1 MKKTLEYLHICKIC
15 STFARILICGD
26 MHILQHIGEY
36 TLLMGKVLRMPDR
49 QRMFWRQYSR
59 ELEKQG
65 LQSLPIVLIIS
76 VFIGAIL
83 TIQAKTNTENPLL
96 PTYTTGLLTRETLLL
111 EFSST
116 ILCLI
121 LAGKVGSNIA
131 SEIGTM
137 RITEQIDAMEIM
149 GVNSANYLIL
159 PKILAFVTM
168 MPMLVIISTAVGLVG
183 GWAVGV
189 FTDIITVHDY
199 LDIIT
204 VHDYLVGVQYAFNP
218 YFVWYGIIKS
228 LVFAFVITSMSS
240 YYGYFV
246 RGGALDVGRAST
258 NAVVNSNIM
267 ILFLDLILS
276 KLLL

>member
-1 MKKTLEYLHICKIC
+1 MQFNLRKCKKSCI
-15 STFARILICGD
+15 FARFLIYLA
-26 MHILQHIGEY
+26 MRLFQHIGEY
-36 TLLMGKVLRMPDR
+36 TLLMGKVLRLPDR

-83 TIQAKTNTENPLL
+83 TIQAKINTENPLL
-96 PTYTTGLLTRETLLL
+96 PTYTVGLLTRETLLL

-183 GWAVGV
+183 GWAVGA

-199 LDIIT
+199 LI
-204 VHDYLVGVQYAFNP
+204 GVQYAFNP
-218 YFVWYGIIKS
+218 YYVWYGIIKS
-228 LVFAFVITSMSS
+228 VVFAFVITSMSS
-240 YYGYFV
+240 YYGYFA
-246 RGGALDVGRAST
+246 RGGALEVGRAST

>member
-1 MKKTLEYLHICKIC
+1 MKL
-15 STFARILICGD
+15 
-26 MHILQHIGEY
+26 LQHIGEY
-36 TLLMGKVLRMPDR
+36 WLLMGRVFRAPDR
-49 QRMFWRQYSR
+49 WRMFLRQYSR

-65 LQSLPIVLIIS
+65 LQSLPIVVIIS
-76 VFIGAIL
+76 IFIGAIL
-83 TIQAKTNTENPLL
+83 TIQAKINTENPLL

-137 RITEQIDAMEIM
+137 RITEQIDALEIM

-159 PKILAFVTM
+159 PKILAFITM
-168 MPMLVIISTAVGLVG
+168 MPFLVIISIAVGLVG
-183 GWAVGV
+183 GWGVGA
-189 FTDIITVHDY
+189 FTDVITVADY
-199 LDIIT
+199 M
-204 VHDYLVGVQYAFNP
+204 VGIQYAFNP
-218 YFVWYGIIKS
+218 YYVWYGLIKS
-228 LVFAFVITSMSS
+228 LVFAFIITSMSS
-240 YYGYFV
+240 YYGYYA

-258 NAVVNSNIM
+258 NAVVNSSIT
-267 ILFLDLILS
+267 ILLMDLLLT

>member
-1 MKKTLEYLHICKIC
+1 MFIFEIRKKYNKKVIFFAHIEKIAYICTLFCIVMK
-15 STFARILICGD
+15 
-26 MHILQHIGEY
+26 ILQHIGEY
-36 TLLMGKVLRMPDR
+36 TLLMGRVLRKPDR
-49 QRMFWRQYSR
+49 WRMFWRQYSR

-65 LQSLPIVLIIS
+65 LQSLPIVLLIS

-96 PTYTTGLLTRETLLL
+96 PTYTVGLLTRETLLL

-159 PKILAFVTM
+159 PKILAFMTM
-168 MPMLVIISTAVGLVG
+168 MPMLVILSTTIGLLG
-183 GWAVGV
+183 GWAVGQ
-189 FTDIITVHDY
+189 FTDIITVA
-199 LDIIT
+199 
-204 VHDYLVGVQYAFNP
+204 DYLVGIQYAFNP

-228 LVFAFVITSMSS
+228 LFFAYIITSLSS
-240 YYGYFV
+240 YYGYTA
-246 RGGALDVGRAST
+246 RGGALEVGKAST
-258 NAVVNSNIM
+258 NAVVNSNII
-267 ILFLDLILS
+267 ILLLDLVLS
-276 KLLL
+276 RLLL

>member
-1 MKKTLEYLHICKIC
+1 MQL
-15 STFARILICGD
+15 
-26 MHILQHIGEY
+26 LQHTGEY
-36 TLLMGKVLRMPDR
+36 FLLMGRVLRLPDR

-65 LQSLPIVLIIS
+65 LQSLPIVLLIS

-96 PTYTTGLLTRETLLL
+96 PTYITGLLTRDTLLL

-159 PKILAFVTM
+159 PKILAFMSYFQMISRAM
-168 MPMLVIISTAVGLVG
+168 MAVSRMFIMIGALLLAFDCVGLFLAYQYVEFRPWQLAVFYISIAALTGDLAHNIYRYRGLRAEGADVSAILTESIDDLTSGWNILTLIAIG
-183 GWAVGV
+183 G
-189 FTDIITVHDY
+189 
-199 LDIIT
+199 
-204 VHDYLVGVQYAFNP
+204 
-218 YFVWYGIIKS
+218 K
-228 LVFAFVITSMSS
+228 
-240 YYGYFV
+240 
-246 RGGALDVGRAST
+246 
-258 NAVVNSNIM
+258 
-267 ILFLDLILS
+267 LILGV
-276 KLLL
+276 LLVLWTVFPLLIRLTRF

>member
-1 MKKTLEYLHICKIC
+1 MKII
-15 STFARILICGD
+15 
-26 MHILQHIGEY
+26 QHLGEY
-36 TLLMGKVLRMPDR
+36 WMLMAKVFRLPDR

-65 LQSLPIVLIIS
+65 LQSLPIVIVIS
-76 VFIGAIL
+76 LFIGAIL
-83 TIQAKTNTENPLL
+83 TIQAKTNTENPFL
-96 PTYTTGLLTRETLLL
+96 PTYIVGLLTRETLLL

-159 PKILAFVTM
+159 PKILALMTM
-168 MPMLVIISTAVGLVG
+168 MPMLVIISTTIGLIG
-183 GWAVGV
+183 GWAVGA
-189 FTDIITVHDY
+189 FTDIITVA
-199 LDIIT
+199 
-204 VHDYLVGVQYAFNP
+204 DYLVGIQYAFNP

-228 LVFAFVITSMSS
+228 LFFAYVITSLSS
-240 YYGYFV
+240 YYGYTAK
-246 RGGALDVGRAST
+246 GGALEVGKAST
-258 NAVVNSNIM
+258 NAVVNSNIL
-267 ILFLDLILS
+267 ILLLDLVLS
-276 KLLL
+276 RLLL